1 MRTIAKAFGLISLGT
16 LGSMD
21 AQVVETNDPAEVQE
35 NPDDSRT
42 GTDVKT
48 VTLVP

>member
-16 LGSMD
+16 LGPMD

-35 NPDDSRT
+35 NPDDRSA
-42 GTDVKT
+42 GTDAEA
-48 VTLVP
+48 VTLGP